1 MDEYPQCPICSDI
14 FGNYESH
21 IRAPKILTCGDN
33 ICKEC
38 LEKAIKE
45 TKETKEDFFFCPL
58 CKKKIKKEKN
68 IDEYITNKGFID
80 IIDACFIISEMAYS
94 GGIAEDNSIKYNV
107 ALLGEIAVGKTS
119 IFNRLSH
126 DVFSENYISTVG
138 YDTTIYYIKY
148 KGNKYQLQFHDPAG
162 QEKYRAVAKNLV
174 RNLDG
179 VLFVFDLTNKKTLYE
194 LESWYDLYKEYN
206 KDVVGLLIGNK
217 CDKEHLEVNEAEAEK
232 FAKKHKLKKYFETSA
247 KLDKKIKKA
256 VAFLLEEIIN
266 SKKFDN
272 YSTTGKNNFPL
283 QQGNSKN
290 KKNCSC

>member
-1 MDEYPQCPICSDI
+1 MEEYPQCPICSDI

-38 LEKAIKE
+38 LENAIKK
-45 TKETKEDFFFCPL
+45 TKENFFLCPI
-58 CKKKIKKEKN
+58 CKKEIKKEIN
-68 IDEYITNKGFID
+68 IDEYITNKGFIEL
-80 IIDACFIISEMAYS
+80 IDGCFIISKMVYR
-94 GGIAEDNSIKYNV
+94 GGIEEDNSIKYKV
-107 ALLGEIAVGKTS
+107 GLLGNMAVGKTS

-126 DVFSENYISTVG
+126 DVFSENHIGTVG

-148 KGNKYQLQFHDPAG
+148 KGNKYQLIFHDPAG
-162 QEKYRAVAKNLV
+162 QERYRAVAKNFL

-179 VLFVFDLTNKKTLYE
+179 VLFIFDLTDKKSFND
-194 LESWYDLYKEYN
+194 LETWYDLYKEEN
-206 KDVVGLLIGNK
+206 KNVVGLLIGNK
-217 CDKEHLEVNEAEAEK
+217 CDKENQVVNEAEAEK
-232 FAKKHKLKKYFETSA
+232 FAKKHKLKKYLETSA

-256 VAFLLEEIIN
+256 VACLLEEIIN

-272 YSTTGKNNFPL
+272 NFSAGNKNFPL

-290 KKNCSC
+290 KNNCSC